1 MPGNKE
7 QLSAIYI
14 TRIDQY
20 QNLIYKICSIYAGKP
35 EDRKDL
41 FQEIVMQGWISFPRF
56 KENSKFTTW
65 LYRVAINTALNYKR
79 REQKLRIID
88 GAIIPELE
96 DNLSPIE
103 KEQYNLMYEVIDK
116 LPGLEKAIILLHLD
130 NLSYNEIAEIMG
142 MTVSNVG
149 SKLSRIREK
158 LKKQIQPT
166 LQKTN

>member
-20 QNLIYKICSIYAGKP
+20 QNLIYKICSIYAGNP

-56 KENSKFTTW
+56 KENAKFTTW

-96 DNLSPIE
+96 DNLSPVE